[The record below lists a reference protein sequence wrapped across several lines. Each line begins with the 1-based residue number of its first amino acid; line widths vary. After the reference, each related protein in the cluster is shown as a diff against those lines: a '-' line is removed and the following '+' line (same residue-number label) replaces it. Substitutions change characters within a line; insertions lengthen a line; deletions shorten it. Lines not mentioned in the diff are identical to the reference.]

1 MAVDQALQPARRPAG
16 PCQTGVA
23 CVSGCTAGGGER
35 AGQRGRASWR
45 LRWGRRV
52 TPPGTLWAPGPSVRA
67 VPSGRCTGVAIGGG
81 GTRISGG
88 SPCESGAPGPR
99 TKLGRR
105 AAIPTVQPEALPS
118 WPSAGLSPQLLT
130 PCSLRVPRLGL
141 SGALLLSAAL
151 LGGQTSRHPT
161 QADSLPCFTD
171 GFCKL
176 LTVWT
181 AVAPWGSPFSLPG
194 GGQRELES
202 PTRGL
207 LCLDRRGYDWGAPLS
222 SVLRGLC
229 RGQGWTSSA
238 PPCGAGVPAESR
250 PCPGAG
256 CSVCERGGLGRA
268 PSC

>member
-1 MAVDQALQPARRPAG
+1 M
-16 PCQTGVA
+16 
-23 CVSGCTAGGGER
+23 
-35 AGQRGRASWR
+35 
-45 LRWGRRV
+45 

-67 VPSGRCTGVAIGGG
+67 VPSGRCTGVAVGGG

-88 SPCESGAPGPR
+88 SPRESGAPGPR

-161 QADSLPCFTD
+161 QGDSLPCFTD